1 MDEKRKSELRTA
13 VLLIRFR
20 SSKKPS
26 LKSKKY
32 VSYKRIA
39 STLNLTENEVQF
51 ICRKALMPKKALSA
65 EKKVRILDQE
75 HYDFLLNPRILE
87 RWAGFTM
94 K

>member
-1 MDEKRKSELRTA
+1 MAEKRKLELRTA
-13 VLLIRFR
+13 ALLIRFR
-20 SSKKPS
+20 STKPS

-39 STLNLTENEVQF
+39 MTLNLTENEVQY
-51 ICRKALMPKKALSA
+51 ICRKALMPTKPITAD
-65 EKKVRILDQE
+65 KKVRMLDQE

>member
-1 MDEKRKSELRTA
+1 MDENRKSELRTA
-13 VLLIRFR
+13 ALLIRFL
-20 SSKKPS
+20 SAKPT

-75 HYDFLLNPRILE
+75 HYDFLLNPRILG